1 MVRTEVVMIGFYL
14 ETMLINCPIYW
25 QNFVKDNQDNPNHDI
40 ALRILNR
47 KLKPYRARYIPAEL
61 HDIEDK
67 VIFEDTK
74 DLTWFILRWS

>member
-1 MVRTEVVMIGFYL
+1 MIGFYL
-14 ETMLINCPIYW
+14 DTMLKDCPIYW
-25 QNFVKDNQDNPNHDI
+25 QNFVNANQDYTNHEM

-61 HDIEDK
+61 HDIKDK

-74 DLTWFILRWS
+74 DLTWFILQWT

>member
-1 MVRTEVVMIGFYL
+1 MIGFYL
-14 ETMLINCPIYW
+14 EDVLINCPIYW
-25 QNFVKDNQDNPNHDI
+25 QNFVNANQDYTNHEM

-47 KLKPYRARYIPAEL
+47 KLKPFKARYIPADFL
-61 HDIEDK
+61 DQDK

>member
-1 MVRTEVVMIGFYL
+1 MIGFYL
-14 ETMLINCPIYW
+14 DTMLINCPIYW
-25 QNFVKDNQDNPNHDI
+25 QNFVKANQDNPDHDI

-74 DLTWFILRWS
+74 DLTWFMLRWS

>member
-1 MVRTEVVMIGFYL
+1 MIGFYL
-14 ETMLINCPIYW
+14 EVMLKNCPIYW
-25 QNFVKDNQDNPNHDI
+25 QNFVNANQNYTNHEM
-40 ALRILNR
+40 ALRVLNR

-61 HDIEDK
+61 HDIKDK